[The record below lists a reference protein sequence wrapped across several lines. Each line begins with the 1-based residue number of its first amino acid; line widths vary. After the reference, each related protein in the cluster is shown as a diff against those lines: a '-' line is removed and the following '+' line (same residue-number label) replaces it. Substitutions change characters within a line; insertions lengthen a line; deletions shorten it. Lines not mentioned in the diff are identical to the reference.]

1 MAEQSVLVVE
11 DTDEIRE
18 LVVTVL
24 RRAGF
29 DVREASSGAAVP
41 GGGPADAPDLIVL
54 DLGLPDADG
63 TEVCR
68 QIRAETQC
76 YVLMLT
82 ARAEEVDLL
91 IGLAVGADGYMAKPF
106 SPRELVARVQAMLR
120 FPRQAPAAEP
130 AAQAEES
137 VRRLAELEVDEESR
151 EVRVDGAVV
160 DLTRTEFDLLAA
172 LASRPGRV
180 LQRETLLREV
190 WQTDWEGNL
199 RLVEAHMSNL
209 RRKLRRGGAELAGDP
224 HRARR
229 RLPARR
235 RLTSH
240 DAREP
245 RDRRSRGSLVFA
257 RGQQVD
263 EGRQRGRRGPAV
275 GGLRRHREAR
285 LVGEGIGVL
294 DGGGRRPR
302 RRDHREDRAVD
313 AEVRVHHVAGHAGG
327 RAGRPGDSHVQVRV
341 LA

>member
-1 MAEQSVLVVE
+1 VVVPEQSVLVVE

-18 LVVTVL
+18 LVTTVL

-29 DVREASSGAAVP
+29 DVREARSGAACLEEVRRDP
-41 GGGPADAPDLIVL
+41 PDLIVL

-82 ARAEEVDLL
+82 ARTEEVDLL

-120 FPRQAPAAEP
+120 FPRPVHTTEP
-130 AAQAEES
+130 AAAQVAES
-137 VRRLAELEVDEESR
+137 VHRLAELELDEESR
-151 EVRVDGAVV
+151 EVRVDGVVV

-209 RRKLRRGGAELAGDP
+209 RRKLVAAGLSSPEIRTVRG
-224 HRARR
+224 
-229 RLPARR
+229 
-235 RLTSH
+235 
-240 DAREP
+240 
-245 RDRRSRGSLVFA
+245 
-257 RGQQVD
+257 
-263 EGRQRGRRGPAV
+263 V
-275 GGLRRHREAR
+275 GYR
-285 LVGEGIGVL
+285 LV
-294 DGGGRRPR
+294 
-302 RRDHREDRAVD
+302 A
-313 AEVRVHHVAGHAGG
+313 A
-327 RAGRPGDSHVQVRV
+327 
-341 LA
+341 

>member
-1 MAEQSVLVVE
+1 MPGQSVLVVE

-24 RRAGF
+24 MKAGM
-29 DVREASSGAAVP
+29 DVRAVASGAACMEEVRRSVP
-41 GGGPADAPDLIVL
+41 DVVVL

-63 TEVCR
+63 TEICR

-120 FPRQAPAAEP
+120 FPRPVLTAAATETP
-130 AAQAEES
+130 EES

-151 EVRVDGAVV
+151 EVRVDGAIV

-209 RRKLRRGGAELAGDP
+209 RRKLVAAGLNSPEIRTVRG
-224 HRARR
+224 
-229 RLPARR
+229 
-235 RLTSH
+235 
-240 DAREP
+240 
-245 RDRRSRGSLVFA
+245 
-257 RGQQVD
+257 
-263 EGRQRGRRGPAV
+263 V
-275 GGLRRHREAR
+275 GYR
-285 LVGEGIGVL
+285 LV
-294 DGGGRRPR
+294 
-302 RRDHREDRAVD
+302 A
-313 AEVRVHHVAGHAGG
+313 A
-327 RAGRPGDSHVQVRV
+327 
-341 LA
+341 

>member
-1 MAEQSVLVVE
+1 MPAQSVLVVE

-18 LVVTVL
+18 LVTTVL

-29 DVREASSGAAVP
+29 DVREAASGAACLEEVRRNP
-41 GGGPADAPDLIVL
+41 PDLIVL
-54 DLGLPDADG
+54 DLGLPDGDG

-120 FPRQAPAAEP
+120 FPRNAAPAPEP
-130 AAQAEES
+130 TAAAEES

-209 RRKLRRGGAELAGDP
+209 RRKLVAAGLSSPEIRTVRG
-224 HRARR
+224 
-229 RLPARR
+229 
-235 RLTSH
+235 
-240 DAREP
+240 
-245 RDRRSRGSLVFA
+245 
-257 RGQQVD
+257 
-263 EGRQRGRRGPAV
+263 V
-275 GGLRRHREAR
+275 GYR
-285 LVGEGIGVL
+285 LV
-294 DGGGRRPR
+294 
-302 RRDHREDRAVD
+302 A
-313 AEVRVHHVAGHAGG
+313 
-327 RAGRPGDSHVQVRV
+327 
-341 LA
+341 

>member
-1 MAEQSVLVVE
+1 LPGQSVLVVE

-18 LVVTVL
+18 LVTTVL
-24 RRAGF
+24 TKAGM
-29 DVREASSGAAVP
+29 DVRAVASGAACMEELRRQVP
-41 GGGPADAPDLIVL
+41 DVVVL

-120 FPRQAPAAEP
+120 VPRPAQSAAPEATP
-130 AAQAEES
+130 EES

-209 RRKLRRGGAELAGDP
+209 RRKLVAAGLHSPEIRTVRG
-224 HRARR
+224 
-229 RLPARR
+229 
-235 RLTSH
+235 
-240 DAREP
+240 
-245 RDRRSRGSLVFA
+245 
-257 RGQQVD
+257 
-263 EGRQRGRRGPAV
+263 V
-275 GGLRRHREAR
+275 GYR
-285 LVGEGIGVL
+285 LV
-294 DGGGRRPR
+294 
-302 RRDHREDRAVD
+302 A
-313 AEVRVHHVAGHAGG
+313 
-327 RAGRPGDSHVQVRV
+327 
-341 LA
+341 

>member
-1 MAEQSVLVVE
+1 MADQSVLVVE

-18 LVVTVL
+18 LVRTVL
-24 RRAGF
+24 TKAGF
-29 DVREASSGAAVP
+29 DVRAVASGADCLDEVRKQT
-41 GGGPADAPDLIVL
+41 PALIVL

-68 QIRAETQC
+68 QVRAETEC

-120 FPRQAPAAEP
+120 FPRTAPAAVE
-130 AAQAEES
+130 AVVAEES

-190 WQTDWEGNL
+190 WQTDWEGSV

-209 RRKLRRGGAELAGDP
+209 RRKLQAAGLSSPEIRTVRG
-224 HRARR
+224 
-229 RLPARR
+229 
-235 RLTSH
+235 
-240 DAREP
+240 
-245 RDRRSRGSLVFA
+245 
-257 RGQQVD
+257 
-263 EGRQRGRRGPAV
+263 V
-275 GGLRRHREAR
+275 GYR
-285 LVGEGIGVL
+285 LV
-294 DGGGRRPR
+294 
-302 RRDHREDRAVD
+302 A
-313 AEVRVHHVAGHAGG
+313 
-327 RAGRPGDSHVQVRV
+327 
-341 LA
+341 

>member
-1 MAEQSVLVVE
+1 MHEEERTLPGSSVLVVE

-24 RRAGF
+24 EKAGM
-29 DVREASSGAAVP
+29 DVRAVASGAACMEELRRSVP
-41 GGGPADAPDLIVL
+41 DVVVL

-63 TEVCR
+63 TEICR
-68 QIRAETQC
+68 QIRAEAQC

-120 FPRQAPAAEP
+120 FPRPVQAPSAEVTP
-130 AAQAEES
+130 EES

-151 EVRVDGAVV
+151 EVRVDGAIV

-209 RRKLRRGGAELAGDP
+209 RRKLVTAGLNSPEIRTVRG
-224 HRARR
+224 
-229 RLPARR
+229 
-235 RLTSH
+235 
-240 DAREP
+240 
-245 RDRRSRGSLVFA
+245 
-257 RGQQVD
+257 
-263 EGRQRGRRGPAV
+263 V
-275 GGLRRHREAR
+275 GYR
-285 LVGEGIGVL
+285 LV
-294 DGGGRRPR
+294 
-302 RRDHREDRAVD
+302 A
-313 AEVRVHHVAGHAGG
+313 
-327 RAGRPGDSHVQVRV
+327 
-341 LA
+341 

>member
-1 MAEQSVLVVE
+1 MSGQSVLVVE

-24 RRAGF
+24 RRAGM
-29 DVREASSGAAVP
+29 DVREATTGASCLAEVRRE
-41 GGGPADAPDLIVL
+41 APDVVVL

-68 QIRAETQC
+68 QIRAESQA

-120 FPRQAPAAEP
+120 RPRVPAPRP
-130 AAQAEES
+130 APVEES
-137 VRRLAELEVDEESR
+137 VLRLAELEVDEDSR

-209 RRKLRRGGAELAGDP
+209 RRKLVAAGLHSPEIRTVRG
-224 HRARR
+224 
-229 RLPARR
+229 
-235 RLTSH
+235 
-240 DAREP
+240 
-245 RDRRSRGSLVFA
+245 
-257 RGQQVD
+257 
-263 EGRQRGRRGPAV
+263 V
-275 GGLRRHREAR
+275 GYR
-285 LVGEGIGVL
+285 LV
-294 DGGGRRPR
+294 
-302 RRDHREDRAVD
+302 A
-313 AEVRVHHVAGHAGG
+313 A
-327 RAGRPGDSHVQVRV
+327 
-341 LA
+341 